1 MSGRERVVETLPASA
16 LGRRIWLSWVS
27 TGCTLSA
34 VPRVTGMGEMGSE
47 GATVTREYPAK
58 P

>member
-1 MSGRERVVETLPASA
+1 MVETLPASA

-34 VPRVTGMGEMGSE
+34 VPRVTGMGRWARRGYCDQ
-47 GATVTREYPAK
+47 GNIPRK